1 MHFGI
6 LRQSTMDGGKCTFP
20 FLCTSLSLSLF
31 LYFSAAD
38 ILCKFPV
45 VHRKEEEER
54 DLKEENPG
62 IQSC

>member
-1 MHFGI
+1 MAENA
-6 LRQSTMDGGKCTFP
+6 LFP
-20 FLCTSLSLSLF
+20 FSHSLYISLSLF